1 MMSLAKWFGLG
12 AVGLVVALSAT
23 SEEKPAAPAAAAATP
38 TPSGEVAKEAAA
50 PAAEKG
56 PNSCLTDIEVI
67 RELKA
72 RRDALEAKEKQLDTL
87 REELK
92 QREAL
97 TVEELKRLEAARAEL
112 LKIEG
117 TQKSD
122 AEQKVTKL
130 VETLELMPPK
140 ASAKVITELEDS
152 LAVATM
158 SRISNLKLAKI
169 MAAMDPKR
177 SSALSQLMAKGKKAK
192 S

>member
-1 MMSLAKWFGLG
+1 MNLWKFTLVAILGSLI
-12 AVGLVVALSAT
+12 ALT
-23 SEEKPAAPAAAAATP
+23 ATP
-38 TPSGEVAKEAAA
+38 KESPTKEEAKKEEAVKEPAKEAAN
-50 PAAEKG
+50 
-56 PNSCLTDIEVI
+56 PNSCLTDIDVI

-72 RRDALEAKEKQLDTL
+72 RRDALEAKEKALEAL
-87 REELK
+87 RDELK
-92 QREAL
+92 QRETL
-97 TVEELKRLEAARAEL
+97 TVEELKKLDAARAEL

-117 TQKSD
+117 SQKSD
-122 AEQKVTKL
+122 ADQKVTKL

-140 ASAKVITELEDS
+140 ASAKVITELEDT

>member
-23 SEEKPAAPAAAAATP
+23 PEEKAPAQAAATP
-38 TPSGEVAKEAAA
+38 GPSGEAPKEAAA
-50 PAAEKG
+50 PVAEKG

-87 REELK
+87 RDELK

-97 TVEELKRLEAARAEL
+97 TVEELKKLEAARAEL

-117 TQKSD
+117 AQKSD
-122 AEQKVTKL
+122 AEQKVSKL

-140 ASAKVITELEDS
+140 ASAKVITELEDT